1 MANAFPEKVRDARA
15 ELGLSQNELGKAI
28 GVSGRMIYAY
38 EQGEKVPRK
47 GTLLRLARELKVS
60 CRFLTDDE
68 CEDPMADIERDGY
81 IAEARDRYGASA
93 AKDVEKLMD
102 EAVALFAGG
111 TISQGQK
118 DAFFNA
124 VMTAYVTCKV
134 EAQKRSIKQTSG

>member
-1 MANAFPEKVRDARA
+1 MAKAFPEKVRDARA

-38 EQGEKVPRK
+38 EQGEKVPRQR
-47 GTLLRLARELKVS
+47 TLLKLAKELKVS

-68 CEDPMADIERDGY
+68 CENPLADIEQDGY
-81 IAEARDRYGASA
+81 IAEARDRFGDSA
-93 AKDVEKLMD
+93 VKDVEKLME

-111 TISQGQK
+111 SISQSQK
-118 DAFFNA
+118 DAFFDA
-124 VMTAYVTCKV
+124 VMTAYVTCRE